1 MNGHEDEDRHRDHG
15 PYLVRPAEAARL
27 LSIGKRKLW
36 ELTNCHAIPFLRIG
50 RSLRYDV
57 RDLEQW
63 IDAQKVRVRE
73 CR

>member
-1 MNGHEDEDRHRDHG
+1 MTAPADDGAR
-15 PYLVRPAEAARL
+15 PLLVNAADAARM

-36 ELTNCHAIPFLRIG
+36 ELTNRRAIPFLKIG

-57 RDLEQW
+57 RDLERW
-63 IDAQKVRVRE
+63 IEARKVKVRE